1 MPRYCSTARKVM
13 TPGSVHTTLP
23 SSNSHPINATE
34 STVNHHEV
42 SESVPAFA
50 GGTVE
55 APAPLDGQVPEL
67 NHGLAGGPPM
77 APVPTDGQGL
87 ELLHGFAGASQS
99 LENID
104 NDKQKKGNGFK
115 MFE

>member
-1 MPRYCSTARKVM
+1 MVTDYTYKQSYSPLQKYLTMPRYCSTARKVM

-23 SSNSHPINATE
+23 SSNSQPN
-34 STVNHHEV
+34 NY
-42 SESVPAFA
+42 
-50 GGTVE
+50 
-55 APAPLDGQVPEL
+55 
-67 NHGLAGGPPM
+67 
-77 APVPTDGQGL
+77 PVPLDGQGL